1 MFSFGYNNQGQS
13 GVGSNKNLLSPK
25 LIDTVWIQS
34 DTRAEST
41 APKWVGVGAGRDH
54 SIAVASD
61 GSVFACGSNANG

>member
-1 MFSFGYNNQGQS
+1 M
-13 GVGSNKNLLSPK
+13 LSPK

-54 SIAVASD
+54 SVAVASD